1 MMTSALRDLLERNAV
16 CREIVQYLMRHDEAA
31 DTACGIAESWINR
44 DVPSARY
51 ALLRLQECGVVQSY
65 IVQGDTS
72 VYAYT
77 KRAVLRQSLARCL
90 QELVAP
96 PAAKES

>member
-1 MMTSALRDLLERNAV
+1 
-16 CREIVQYLMRHDEAA
+16 MRHNEAA
-31 DTACGIAESWINR
+31 DTARGIEEWWINR
-44 DVPSARY
+44 DVPSTRQ
-51 ALLRLQECGVVQSY
+51 ALLRLQECGVVESY

-90 QELVAP
+90 QELVTP
-96 PAAKES
+96 PAAKEF